1 MRRVHYSEDKM
12 PKRKLAKI
20 EAMLFAAYLKV
31 REVRREIEVQSRL
44 DEERKKTR
52 RAQLVLIKG
61 GKTD

>member
-1 MRRVHYSEDKM
+1 M